1 MKRTPLY
8 DWHVSSGARMID
20 FGGWEMPLQYTGI
33 ADEHMNVRKRVGMF
47 DVSHM
52 GDIIIS
58 GKGAGSLVGRL
69 MTNDPAGMAVGKG
82 IYGHILDD
90 DGKIIDDAIL
100 YRVEEEAYLLVP
112 NASMTRTVFDW
123 IDKHRDGQ
131 DISDMTDAIACFA
144 VQGPEAATL
153 MERLTDQDLS
163 SLKKFHFIMLSLG
176 LDGQPKDV
184 VTGLRPPLLNDKE
197 VGIDPEEGGVWSGG
211 PFGSRVML
219 SRTGYTGED
228 GFEVLCDP
236 RSAVAIW
243 SLIINMGRKH
253 GLLPAGLGARDS
265 LRMEMGYLLSG
276 TDFDGSQ
283 STVQTGPEWVI
294 KWEHEFIGKEALRR
308 DVQLGLPHL
317 VAILLDDRGIPRH
330 GHSLMKD
337 GADVGHVTSGTLSP
351 CLKKGIALGY
361 VRPELSQ
368 PGTELTVA
376 IRDMRVPSHVVR
388 PPFVRK

>member
-1 MKRTPLY
+1 
-8 DWHVSSGARMID
+8 MID

-58 GKGAGSLVGRL
+58 GKGVELLVGRL
-69 MTNDPAGMAVGKG
+69 MTNDPAGMPVGKG

-90 DGKIIDDAIL
+90 DGKIIDDVIV
-100 YRVEEEAYLLVP
+100 YRVREDTFLLVP
-112 NASMTRTVFDW
+112 NASMTGRVFDW
-123 IDKHRDGQ
+123 IDKHREGQ
-131 DISDMTDAIACFA
+131 DLSDVTDAIACFA
-144 VQGPEAATL
+144 VQGPDAAAL
-153 MERLTDQDLS
+153 MQRLTGQDLS
-163 SLKKFHFIMLSLG
+163 SLKRFHFTMLSLG

-184 VTGLRPPLLNDKE
+184 VTGLRPPLLSDRE
-197 VGIDPEEGGVWSGG
+197 VGIDAQEGVWSGG

-228 GFEVLCDP
+228 GFEVLCDA
-236 RSAVAIW
+236 RAAVAIW
-243 SLIINMGRKH
+243 SLIINLGRRH

-283 STVQTGPEWVI
+283 STIQTGPEWVI
-294 KWEHEFIGKEALRR
+294 KWGHDFIGKEALSR
-308 DVQLGLPHL
+308 DAQLELPRL

-330 GHSLMKD
+330 GYSLMKD
-337 GADVGHVTSGTLSP
+337 GHDIGHVTSGTLSP
-351 CLKKGIALGY
+351 CLRKGIGLGY
-361 VRPELSQ
+361 VRPDLSE
-368 PGTELTVA
+368 PGTVLTVA